1 MQTNKYQNGISNIK
15 QQRAKGRIGWSI
27 LCRTL
32 RLGMEA
38 GGAIHYK
45 PRGKNVPGSHCTA
58 ASSTD
63 SFACLRT

>member
-38 GGAIHYK
+38 GE
-45 PRGKNVPGSHCTA
+45 PSTQNPGESMFQDHTA
-58 ASSTD
+58 QQPQAQT
-63 SFACLRT
+63 ALLV